1 MEEKIVE
8 IKEPSVILPLKEYD
22 ELKEKGSKL
31 SYERISKTV
40 EEVTLPVCEQL
51 AQLQNRQSL
60 DISPG
65 SMFAQNYKEIAKD
78 YAKEIAKE
86 VVRVLNN

>member
-31 SYERISKTV
+31 SFERISKTV

-60 DISPG
+60 GISSG
-65 SMFAQNYKEIAKD
+65 YTFAQDFKATAKD

>member
-31 SYERISKTV
+31 SFERISKTV

-60 DISPG
+60 GIG
-65 SMFAQNYKEIAKD
+65 SGPMFAQDFKETAKEI
-78 YAKEIAKE
+78 AKEIAKE
-86 VVRVLNN
+86 VVRALNN